1 MRDARHVIDIRNVG
15 LAAGIDLAPDL
26 SSPGRRGYD
35 VLTRAYAEENL
46 VLRVSGDTI
55 ALAPALIVSEAEI
68 ARMVEGLRA
77 VLQRLD

>member
-1 MRDARHVIDIRNVG
+1 M
-15 LAAGIDLAPDL
+15 
-26 SSPGRRGYD
+26 
-35 VLTRAYAEENL
+35 LTRAYDEENL

-55 ALAPALIVSEAEI
+55 ALPPALIVSEAEI